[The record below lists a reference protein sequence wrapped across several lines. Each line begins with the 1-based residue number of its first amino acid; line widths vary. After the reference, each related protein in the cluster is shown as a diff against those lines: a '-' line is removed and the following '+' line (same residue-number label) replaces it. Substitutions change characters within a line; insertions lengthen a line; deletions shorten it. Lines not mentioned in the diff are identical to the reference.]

1 MGTSIQFATAASGT
15 ANNAITFSE
24 RMRINGGDGNLG
36 IGETAPGDN
45 RIRSTSPHQYN
56 IVAKS
61 TNGNGGFHNFTG
73 VSSSGSIT
81 SYITHNGRVGA
92 SDGIVFGSDTAAAN
106 VLDDYEQGVIEPTF
120 TGSSGGTWTPQTH
133 THLGYTKIGDTV
145 HIQGYI
151 NINGSSSP
159 SGNLEMSLPFV
170 VDNTGTGHSKYAAI
184 IISMRAH
191 GGTTSLPDIVFAPQ
205 PGSSKGEFISTAAN
219 GTHTWI
225 NNTHIGTGWNIRIGG
240 TYKTSA

>member
-1 MGTSIQFATAASGT
+1 SSGALGLGITPKNNSGNYRQLQIGLGAHFYGRTDDTPIYLVSNGYRDGSDWKYTASTTASQIAMGTSIQFATAASGT

-120 TGSSGGTWTPQTH
+120 TGSS
-133 THLGYTKIGDTV
+133 
-145 HIQGYI
+145 
-151 NINGSSSP
+151 
-159 SGNLEMSLPFV
+159 
-170 VDNTGTGHSKYAAI
+170 
-184 IISMRAH
+184 
-191 GGTTSLPDIVFAPQ
+191 
-205 PGSSKGEFISTAAN
+205 
-219 GTHTWI
+219 
-225 NNTHIGTGWNIRIGG
+225 
-240 TYKTSA
+240 